1 MKNSEIKTV
10 GFIYTIIILVYMI
23 LVSEYQN
30 NKKLK
35 MISQAIS
42 IIEEQDERITNLE
55 IGLEGMNE
63 YADELETRLE
73 DVDKLDTILKDLA
86 SSWKEK

>member
-35 MISQAIS
+35 MISQAIT
-42 IIEEQDERITNLE
+42 IIEEQDERIANLE
-55 IGLEGMNE
+55 IGLEGMNK

>member
-30 NKKLK
+30 NKKLE
-35 MISQAIS
+35 MISQAIT
-42 IIEEQDERITNLE
+42 IIEEQDERIANLE
-55 IGLEGMNE
+55 IGLEGMNK

-73 DVDKLDTILKDLA
+73 DVNKLDTILKDLA

>member
-10 GFIYTIIILVYMI
+10 GVIYTIIMLVYII
-23 LVSEYQN
+23 LESEYQN
-30 NKKLK
+30 NKNLE
-35 MISQAIS
+35 MISQAIT
-42 IIEEQDERITNLE
+42 IIEEQDERIANLE
-55 IGLEGMNE
+55 IDLKGMNK

-73 DVDKLDTILKDLA
+73 DVNKLDKILKDLA

>member
-30 NKKLK
+30 NKKLE
-35 MISQAIS
+35 MISQAIT
-42 IIEEQDERITNLE
+42 IIEEQDERIANLE
-55 IGLEGMNE
+55 IGLEGMNK

>member
-35 MISQAIS
+35 MISQAIT
-42 IIEEQDERITNLE
+42 IIEEQDERIANLE

>member
-35 MISQAIS
+35 MISQAIT
-42 IIEEQDERITNLE
+42 IIEEQDERIANLE
-55 IGLEGMNE
+55 IGLEGMNK

-73 DVDKLDTILKDLA
+73 DVNKLDTILKDLA